1 MVVRS
6 RERFLDYVFQI
17 TPETEITSQVQVS
30 SSLEPGQW
38 VTVEYRKDRSEHG
51 PPAALRV
58 VVPRYAIRRSSY
70 QAASSVHSLYSS
82 R

>member
-17 TPETEITSQVQVS
+17 TPETKITSEVQVS
-30 SSLEPGQW
+30 SPLEPGRW
-38 VTVEYRKDRSEHG
+38 VTVEYRKDRSEPG

-58 VVPRYAIRRSSY
+58 VVIR
-70 QAASSVHSLYSS
+70 
-82 R
+82 